1 MTFNHTYTDSGW
13 ANDVF
18 PAEWKT
24 KLQERLEYNT
34 NWKEV
39 CDVIYTDTN
48 TMFAPYMSSVPSL
61 QSHTRGTPY
70 TYQVFTI
77 TSEYVT
83 INQSEALAIPIDRAD
98 LAQLTFIKAM
108 DLAELQ
114 GQLIDEYLETDMLA
128 NHAMWTNFD
137 AGTLVDGTA
146 TTVAID
152 VDINNIF
159 QIIGKMKTL
168 IREANGMK
176 LAKRNGMFII
186 WTATQFEVLEQFAA
200 ANGWNTADYAL
211 KNGISEGFMYRGV
224 LNLSSNLHDSNHVFG
239 GVRKLFALGICKST
253 YGDVQFVNE
262 PATADGA
269 LSGIGVVSRIDWEFK
284 AWTNTKGLLYDI
296 ITNG

>member
-224 LNLSSNLHDSNHVFG
+224 LNLSSNLHASNHVFG

-296 ITNG
+296 ITSG

>member
-1 MTFNHTYTDSGW
+1 M
-13 ANDVF
+13 F

-24 KLQERLEYNT
+24 KLQERLDYNT

-48 TMFAPYMSSVPSL
+48 TMFAPYMSTVPTL

-83 INQSEALAIPIDRAD
+83 INQSQALAIPIDRAD
-98 LAQLTFIKAM
+98 LAQLTYIKAM
-108 DLAELQ
+108 DLAALQ
-114 GQLIDEYLETDMLA
+114 GQLIDEYFETDMLA

-137 AGTLVDGTA
+137 AGTLFDGTA

-159 QIIGKMKTL
+159 KIIGRMKTK
-168 IREANGMK
+168 ISEANGDT
-176 LAKRNGMFII
+176 LAQRNGMFII
-186 WTATQFEVLEQFAA
+186 WTPTQFEILEEFAA
-200 ANGWNTADYAL
+200 ANGYNTADYAL
-211 KNGISEGFMYRGV
+211 KNGITAGFMYRGV
-224 LNLSSNLHDSNHVFG
+224 LHLKSNKHSSNHVFG
-239 GVRKLFALGICKST
+239 GVRKVFALGICKST

-262 PATADGA
+262 PATADGS
-269 LSGIGVVSRIDWEFK
+269 LSGVGVVSRMDWEYK
-284 AWTNTKGLLYDI
+284 AWTNTTGLLFDI